1 MCLHQG
7 FFLARLPAALTLDTP
22 LPYTHV
28 PKDRV
33 YAHLA
38 FDLESGLYV
47 GATLNETRFVA
58 FDEDGQPVW
67 KEQGASSVRA
77 KVGTSGAVRRC

>member
-1 MCLHQG
+1 M
-7 FFLARLPAALTLDTP
+7 
-22 LPYTHV
+22 PYTHV

-38 FDLESGLYV
+38 FDLESGLYA

-58 FDEDGQPVW
+58 FDEDGQPLW
-67 KEQGASSVRA
+67 REQGASLSLSPSALPLLLFSPPDPLDVRA
-77 KVGTSGAVRRC
+77 QNRA

>member
-1 MCLHQG
+1 M
-7 FFLARLPAALTLDTP
+7 
-22 LPYTHV
+22 PYTHV

-38 FDLESGLYV
+38 FDLESGLYA

-58 FDEDGQPVW
+58 FDEDGQPLW
-67 KEQGASSVRA
+67 REQGASLPLSRLV
-77 KVGTSGAVRRC
+77 SRRRGS